1 MVDEQND
8 KQNDRDRDAVD
19 ALLDGL
25 HAPVTPQPKP
35 QPTPEP
41 TPEHDYYCCWLPD
54 CQRCADYA
62 DGYTDSALDTRE
74 WELGEHSPDCDC
86 TLCETVR
93 EVIRSFV
100 GMLRSSHGPQDTGRR
115 HRR

>member
-1 MVDEQND
+1 MAGEQVDE
-8 KQNDRDRDAVD
+8 QNDRDRDAVD

-35 QPTPEP
+35 QPTPE
-41 TPEHDYYCCWLPD
+41 HDYYFCWLSD

-62 DGYTDSALDTRE
+62 DGYTDSALDARE
-74 WELGEHSPDCDC
+74 WELGEHEPDCDC
-86 TLCETVR
+86 TPCETVR

-115 HRR
+115 RRR

>member
-1 MVDEQND
+1 MVDEQVD
-8 KQNDRDRDAVD
+8 EQNDRDRDAVD

-41 TPEHDYYCCWLPD
+41 TPEHDYYFCRLSD

-62 DGYTDSALDTRE
+62 DGYTDSALDARE
-74 WELGEHSPDCDC
+74 WELGEHEPDCDC
-86 TLCETVR
+86 TPCETVR

-100 GMLRSSHGPQDTGRR
+100 GMLRSEHGPQDTGRR

>member
-25 HAPVTPQPKP
+25 HAPVTPQP
-35 QPTPEP
+35 
-41 TPEHDYYCCWLPD
+41 TPEHDYYCCWLSD

-62 DGYTDSALDTRE
+62 DGYTDSALDARE
-74 WELGEHSPDCDC
+74 WELGEHEPDCDC
-86 TLCETVR
+86 TPCETVR

-100 GMLRSSHGPQDTGRR
+100 GMLRSEHGPQDTGRR
-115 HRR
+115 RRR

>member
-35 QPTPEP
+35 QPTPE
-41 TPEHDYYCCWLPD
+41 HDYYFCWLAD
-54 CQRCADYA
+54 CQRCGDYA
-62 DGYTDSALDTRE
+62 DGYTDSALDARE
-74 WELGEHSPDCDC
+74 WKLGEHSPDRSIVLD
-86 TLCETVR
+86 
-93 EVIRSFV
+93 VIDAQSLTQPSEQSLV
-100 GMLRSSHGPQDTGRR
+100 AT
-115 HRR
+115 

>member
-41 TPEHDYYCCWLPD
+41 TPEHDYYFCWLAD

-62 DGYTDSALDTRE
+62 FWLHRLCPRRARVGAGRTLAGLR
-74 WELGEHSPDCDC
+74 LHSVRDCPRGDP
-86 TLCETVR
+86 L
-93 EVIRSFV
+93 F
-100 GMLRSSHGPQDTGRR
+100 RR
-115 HRR
+115 DAPL

>member
-8 KQNDRDRDAVD
+8 KQNDRDRDVVD

-41 TPEHDYYCCWLPD
+41 TPEHDYYFCHLSD

-62 DGYTDSALDTRE
+62 DGYTDSALDVRE
-74 WELGEHSPDCDC
+74 WELGEHSPDCGC
-86 TLCETVR
+86 TPCETVR

-115 HRR
+115 RRR